1 MKRTASQLGRMK
13 RTKGRAYEQAIARM
27 LRARW
32 PHVEV
37 RRATQSERAY
47 ESDVFITG
55 EPRLERLWLELQDA
69 RHPNPLLKLAQAER
83 DCGYATATERGVRG
97 VRGVL
102 ALDRQPVVVWHK
114 LRERT
119 IHVTTR
125 AWVFDELRNSPSSDN
140 TVITMELGAFLDVV
154 GREAA

>member
-1 MKRTASQLGRMK
+1 MGRMQ
-13 RTKGRAYEQAIARM
+13 RMKGKSFEQSVARV

-32 PHVEV
+32 PSVEV
-37 RRATQSERAY
+37 RRSSQAERAY

-69 RHPNPLLKLAQAER
+69 RKPNPLVKLAQAER
-83 DCGYATATERGVRG
+83 DIETLHPDVGII
-97 VRGVL
+97 

-125 AWVFDELRNSPSSDN
+125 AWVFDELRGSPSSDN

-154 GREAA
+154 GKEGL

>member
-1 MKRTASQLGRMK
+1 MGRMQ
-13 RTKGRAYEQAIARM
+13 RVKGKSFEQAIARL
-27 LRARW
+27 LRARF

-37 RRATQSERAY
+37 RRAMQAERAY

-69 RHPNPLLKLAQAER
+69 RKPNPLLKLAQAER
-83 DCGYATATERGVRG
+83 DIMAVLAGDGPL
-97 VRGVL
+97 VL

-125 AWVFDELRNSPSSDN
+125 AWVFDELRGSPSSDN

-154 GREAA
+154 GKEAA